1 MKRLLLLFSIL
12 LVFFRSEAQTVL
24 AAGDLAVIA
33 HNNDNA
39 DQIIIVTLVPVLQGT
54 VISITDNA
62 WNGSALTTSEGSW
75 TYTFQ
80 SNLSAGT
87 RISLFSTSPGV
98 VISGTWD
105 LSTSGDQIF
114 IYQGAA
120 SNPKFIYGLSSRAW
134 VTGST
139 SLTTS
144 RLPATLINGKSARD
158 FATEVDNGYYN
169 LGTTAGT
176 KDEILLQI
184 GNTSRWTRSN
194 SRYSSFP
201 QVVFS
206 VTPVNTTAEPASQ
219 PSAFSASSVQT
230 WTFQVSWAAPA
241 MAPEGYLVLRSLNG
255 EPVTD
260 IPADGVEYTTG
271 DQIGNSKVA
280 FSGSGTS
287 FTQKGSMA
295 ASRMYRFAV
304 FSYNGAGTS
313 RNYLQTSPLTGSVLT
328 PATGEGNYYASV
340 STSSATFVSDLQN
353 RIRNPYTVVDYALF
367 DETMVANFEFADT
380 SSGQKVAACVYS
392 GQRFVYTP
400 PFAWTP
406 TTPFS
411 REHTWCHSWMP
422 SSTSTSTQEYA
433 DQHHLF
439 VVNQNNA
446 NAVRSNHPLGEVV
459 NVSSSFLG
467 GAYGTDAAGN
477 TVYEPIDSHKGNAA
491 RALLYMSL
499 RYNGVNGT
507 DWSFSQLNNAVL
519 PSLNEDPQDL
529 QLLLQWHL
537 QDPPDGVEIARND
550 YIQSI
555 QGNRNPF
562 VDRPDWVNLIDFN
575 TVSAKYAEVSIGQ
588 SKSECSISAFPNPFT
603 EQLTVVIGN
612 SYPTSCRFTI
622 YSYDGRIVYSSL
634 YDLKEGINRLDLGT
648 LDLKDGFYFLT
659 AEAQGSIYSTRVVR
673 ISGRP

>member
-194 SRYSSFP
+194 SRLTLQQSLLHSLRL
-201 QVVFS
+201 S
-206 VTPVNTTAEPASQ
+206 RR
-219 PSAFSASSVQT
+219 
-230 WTFQVSWAAPA
+230 
-241 MAPEGYLVLRSLNG
+241 LRSRHG
-255 EPVTD
+255 
-260 IPADGVEYTTG
+260 
-271 DQIGNSKVA
+271 
-280 FSGSGTS
+280 
-287 FTQKGSMA
+287 
-295 ASRMYRFAV
+295 
-304 FSYNGAGTS
+304 
-313 RNYLQTSPLTGSVLT
+313 
-328 PATGEGNYYASV
+328 
-340 STSSATFVSDLQN
+340 
-353 RIRNPYTVVDYALF
+353 LF
-367 DETMVANFEFADT
+367 
-380 SSGQKVAACVYS
+380 
-392 GQRFVYTP
+392 R
-400 PFAWTP
+400 
-406 TTPFS
+406 
-411 REHTWCHSWMP
+411 
-422 SSTSTSTQEYA
+422 
-433 DQHHLF
+433 
-439 VVNQNNA
+439 
-446 NAVRSNHPLGEVV
+446 
-459 NVSSSFLG
+459 
-467 GAYGTDAAGN
+467 
-477 TVYEPIDSHKGNAA
+477 
-491 RALLYMSL
+491 
-499 RYNGVNGT
+499 
-507 DWSFSQLNNAVL
+507 
-519 PSLNEDPQDL
+519 
-529 QLLLQWHL
+529 
-537 QDPPDGVEIARND
+537 
-550 YIQSI
+550 
-555 QGNRNPF
+555 
-562 VDRPDWVNLIDFN
+562 
-575 TVSAKYAEVSIGQ
+575 
-588 SKSECSISAFPNPFT
+588 
-603 EQLTVVIGN
+603 
-612 SYPTSCRFTI
+612 
-622 YSYDGRIVYSSL
+622 
-634 YDLKEGINRLDLGT
+634 
-648 LDLKDGFYFLT
+648 
-659 AEAQGSIYSTRVVR
+659 
-673 ISGRP
+673 